1 MNIKKSCKV
10 NLINIIFNILNYKLS
25 NKIYNRLSN
34 IITINI
40 ITRKIITLSILV
52 VTLNSCASDY
62 FSLYLFHPDKT
73 KRITGRIFTEK
84 SNIKNLNVYNVNIF
98 NDNSIELKDKNT
110 IALKYLIEN
119 EYIADFT
126 FEAKSGKSVNF
137 YTRSA
142 YDDFGKQNKIRLE
155 FNNNGVYLYEKYN
168 DSEKLIGKDL
178 SKKLTINEKTRF
190 FIKNDGK
197 KLKISMDCDDIFD
210 VRTNLNISQY
220 LIIETEAD
228 SEIVLSA
235 INFENIR

>member
-1 MNIKKSCKV
+1 MKIKKSCKV

-25 NKIYNRLSN
+25 NQFKLSN

-73 KRITGRIFTEK
+73 KRISGRIFTEK
-84 SNIKNLNVYNVNIF
+84 SNIKNLNVYNVNVF

-137 YTRSA
+137 YTRGV
-142 YDDFGKQNKIRLE
+142 YDNFGKQNKIRLE
-155 FNNNGVYLYEKYN
+155 FNNNGVYLYEEYN
-168 DSEKLIGKDL
+168 DTEKLIGIDL
-178 SKKLTINEKTRF
+178 SKKLTINEKIRF